1 MKEALFHG
9 VCTAVITPFSADGV
23 DMERMK
29 RQLDRQRENGVTAV
43 VLAGTTG
50 ENATLTAQ
58 EYANMVA
65 GCTAHIGG
73 DMTVIVGV
81 GGNNTAACLEKARY
95 AASVGAD
102 AVLMTPPYYNKT
114 SPAGLLEH
122 FRYVA
127 DRSPAPLVLY
137 NVPSRT
143 AIGIP
148 AEAYLELSRHPNVN
162 GVKEASGDF
171 SLASRI
177 VSECGDALRLYCG
190 NDDQTLPMMALGADG
205 VVSVASNVAPAE
217 LARLT
222 ADCLAGNYAA
232 ARERHR
238 RLSPLF
244 RLLFAETNPI
254 PVKSA
259 MAMLGLDSG
268 LLRLPLREMDPT
280 KREALREALEDLE
293 LPEA

>member
-1 MKEALFHG
+1 MKEALFRG

-23 DMERMK
+23 DLARMK
-29 RQLDRQRENGVTAV
+29 RQLDRQRECGVHAV

-58 EYANMVA
+58 EYASMVA

-73 DMTVIVGV
+73 RMKVIVGV
-81 GGNNTAACLEKARY
+81 GGNHTAACLEKARY

-114 SPAGLLEH
+114 SPAGLLAH
-122 FRYVA
+122 FRHVA
-127 DRSPAPLVLY
+127 DRSPVPLLLY

-148 AEAYLELSRHPNVN
+148 AAAYLELSRHPNIN

-171 SLASRI
+171 GLCARI
-177 VSECGDALRLYCG
+177 AAECGDELRLYCG

-217 LARLT
+217 LAQLT
-222 ADCLAGNYAA
+222 ASCLAGDFAA
-232 ARERHR
+232 ARRQHR
-238 RLSPLF
+238 RLMPLF

-254 PVKSA
+254 PVKAA

-268 LLRLPLREMDPT
+268 LLRLPLTDMAPAGQ
-280 KREALREALEDLE
+280 EALRAALGELGLLEA
-293 LPEA
+293 